1 MGENPSHAVTFIGH
15 VVQWFLDPA
24 HWQGDGGILHRTF
37 EHLVMSGLSVL
48 VAALIAL
55 PVGIAIGHYGR
66 GGILA
71 INVSNIGRAV
81 PSFAVLVIAVQLFGI
96 GALPAFIALVALAI
110 PPMVTNSYIG
120 MREVDPDVRE
130 AARGMGMRERVVL
143 LRVELP
149 IAVPFIMAGL
159 RTSAVNVVATATL
172 AALVAWGGLGRFIV
186 DGKPHR
192 AAGLPDALRGRP
204 HGRRPLPDRRILP
217 RRAATAVDAGRTS
230 SIEDNPEGGTLRII
244 SRLGS
249 GRGVVLGHFSEV
261 EQCV

>member
-1 MGENPSHAVTFIGH
+1 MSFIGQ

-24 HWQGDGGILHRTF
+24 HWQGDAGILHRTY
-37 EHLVMSGLSVL
+37 EHVLMSGLSVL
-48 VAALIAL
+48 TAAVIAL
-55 PVGIAIGHYGR
+55 PVGIAIGHFGR

-120 MREVDPDVRE
+120 MREVDADVRE
-130 AARGMGMRERVVL
+130 AARGMGMRERAVL

-149 IAVPFIMAGL
+149 IALPLIMAGI

-186 DGKPHR
+186 DGLGLQDYPMLFAGAVMVALLSLIVEFSLAGVQR
-192 AAGLPDALRGRP
+192 LSTPAGLRSAKSSQKEDLSGTAL
-204 HGRRPLPDRRILP
+204 DT
-217 RRAATAVDAGRTS
+217 AAVAA
-230 SIEDNPEGGTLRII
+230 
-244 SRLGS
+244 
-249 GRGVVLGHFSEV
+249 
-261 EQCV
+261 

>member
-1 MGENPSHAVTFIGH
+1 MNFIGQ

-24 HWQGDGGILHRTF
+24 HWQGDAGILHRTS
-37 EHLVMSGLSVL
+37 EHVLMSGLSVL
-48 VAALIAL
+48 TAAVIAL
-55 PVGIAIGHYGR
+55 PVGIAIGHFGR

-96 GALPAFIALVALAI
+96 GAVPAFIALVALAI

-120 MREVDPDVRE
+120 MREVDADVRE
-130 AARGMGMRERVVL
+130 AARGMGMRERAIL

-149 IAVPFIMAGL
+149 IALPLIMAGI

-186 DGKPHR
+186 DGLGLQDYPMLFAGALMVALLSLIVEFSLAGVQR
-192 AAGLPDALRGRP
+192 LSTPAGLRP
-204 HGRRPLPDRRILP
+204 SKTTQKEEP
-217 RRAATAVDAGRTS
+217 
-230 SIEDNPEGGTLRII
+230 
-244 SRLGS
+244 LGS
-249 GRGVVLGHFSEV
+249 SLDTAAVAA
-261 EQCV
+261 

>member
-1 MGENPSHAVTFIGH
+1 MNFLGQ
-15 VVQWFLDPA
+15 VVQWFLVPA

-37 EHLVMSGLSVL
+37 EHVLMSGASVL
-48 VAALIAL
+48 TAALIAL
-55 PVGIAIGHYGR
+55 PIGIAIGHYGR

-81 PSFAVLVIAVQLFGI
+81 PSFALLVIAVQLFGI
-96 GALPAFIALVALAI
+96 GAAPAFIALVALAI

-130 AARGMGMRERVVL
+130 AARGMGMRARAVL

-149 IAVPFIMAGL
+149 IALPLIMAGV

-186 DGKPHR
+186 DGLGLQDYPMLFAGAVMVAVLSLIVEFSLAGVQR
-192 AAGLPDALRGRP
+192 LSTPAGLRP
-204 HGRRPLPDRRILP
+204 SKSVQKEEPL
-217 RRAATAVDAGRTS
+217 ATALDTAAVAA
-230 SIEDNPEGGTLRII
+230 
-244 SRLGS
+244 
-249 GRGVVLGHFSEV
+249 
-261 EQCV
+261 

>member
-1 MGENPSHAVTFIGH
+1 MNFIGQ
-15 VVQWFLDPA
+15 VAQWFLDPA
-24 HWQGDGGILHRTF
+24 HWTGDGGILHRTF
-37 EHLVMSGLSVL
+37 EHVLMSGASVL
-48 VAALIAL
+48 TAAAIAL
-55 PVGIAIGHYGR
+55 PVGIAIGHFGR

-96 GALPAFIALVALAI
+96 GALPAFIALVVLAI

-130 AARGMGMRERVVL
+130 AARGMGMRERAVL

-149 IAVPFIMAGL
+149 IALPLIMAGI

-186 DGKPHR
+186 DGLGLQDYPMLFAGAVMVALLSLIVEFSLAGVQR
-192 AAGLPDALRGRP
+192 LSTPAGLRPSKSSQKEGPSGAAL
-204 HGRRPLPDRRILP
+204 DT
-217 RRAATAVDAGRTS
+217 AAVAA
-230 SIEDNPEGGTLRII
+230 
-244 SRLGS
+244 
-249 GRGVVLGHFSEV
+249 
-261 EQCV
+261 

>member
-1 MGENPSHAVTFIGH
+1 MGANASDAMNFIGQ
-15 VVQWFLDPA
+15 VAQWFLDPA

-37 EHLVMSGLSVL
+37 EHVLMSGAAVL
-48 VAALIAL
+48 TAAAIAL
-55 PVGIAIGHYGR
+55 PVGIAIGHFGR

-96 GALPAFIALVALAI
+96 GALPAFIALVVLAI

-130 AARGMGMRERVVL
+130 AARGMGMRERAVL

-149 IAVPFIMAGL
+149 IALPLIMAGV

-186 DGKPHR
+186 DGLGLQDYPMLFAGAVMVALLSLVVEFSLAGVQR
-192 AAGLPDALRGRP
+192 LSTPAGLRPSKSRQKEGPLGAAL
-204 HGRRPLPDRRILP
+204 DTATV
-217 RRAATAVDAGRTS
+217 AA
-230 SIEDNPEGGTLRII
+230 
-244 SRLGS
+244 
-249 GRGVVLGHFSEV
+249 
-261 EQCV
+261 

>member
-1 MGENPSHAVTFIGH
+1 MGENASDAMSFIGQ
-15 VVQWFLDPA
+15 VAQWFLDPA

-37 EHLVMSGLSVL
+37 EHVLMSGASVL
-48 VAALIAL
+48 TAAVIAL
-55 PVGIAIGHYGR
+55 PVGIAIGHVGR

-96 GALPAFIALVALAI
+96 GALPAYIALVVLAI

-130 AARGMGMRERVVL
+130 AARGMGMRERAVL

-149 IAVPFIMAGL
+149 IALPFIMAGI

-186 DGKPHR
+186 DGLGLQDYPMLLAGAIMVAVLSLVVEFSLAGVQR
-192 AAGLPDALRGRP
+192 LSTPAGLRPSKSSQKEGSSGAAL
-204 HGRRPLPDRRILP
+204 DT
-217 RRAATAVDAGRTS
+217 AAVAA
-230 SIEDNPEGGTLRII
+230 
-244 SRLGS
+244 
-249 GRGVVLGHFSEV
+249 
-261 EQCV
+261 

>member
-1 MGENPSHAVTFIGH
+1 MNFIGQ
-15 VVQWFLDPA
+15 VVRWFLDPA
-24 HWQGDGGILHRTF
+24 NWQGDGGIPHRTL
-37 EHLVMSGLSVL
+37 EHLAMSGASVL

-71 INVSNIGRAV
+71 INISNIGRAV
-81 PSFAVLVIAVQLFGI
+81 PSFAVLVIAVELFGI

-130 AARGMGMRERVVL
+130 AARGMGMRERAVL
-143 LRVELP
+143 FRVELP
-149 IAVPFIMAGL
+149 IALPLVMAGV

-186 DGKPHR
+186 DGLGLQNYPMLFAGAIMVAVLSLAVEFALAGAQR
-192 AAGLPDALRGRP
+192 LATPAGL
-204 HGRRPLPDRRILP
+204 
-217 RRAATAVDAGRTS
+217 RAATS
-230 SIEDNPEGGTLRII
+230 SRKEETAGTLETAN
-244 SRLGS
+244 
-249 GRGVVLGHFSEV
+249 VAA
-261 EQCV
+261 